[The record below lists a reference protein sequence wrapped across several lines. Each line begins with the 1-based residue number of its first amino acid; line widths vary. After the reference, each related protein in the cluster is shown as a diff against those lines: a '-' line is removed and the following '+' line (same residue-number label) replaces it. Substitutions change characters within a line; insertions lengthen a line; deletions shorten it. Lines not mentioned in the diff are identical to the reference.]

1 MSVWNSNLVCY
12 IVFVHGNVMTA
23 RTSDVITAY
32 CSGVG
37 TDMMVA
43 RPSPAHHINRAH
55 VHVHVHVSYRAARL
69 IDRQAACRWRVD
81 RFFYFIPFLLCST
94 WSPVQNLNNAM
105 YCTYVHDITHLTK
118 HYWYEHEHGDGR
130 PVILWSACISQ
141 LRWRHRRI
149 PWGRGRD
156 REDL

>member
-1 MSVWNSNLVCY
+1 MCY

-69 IDRQAACRWRVD
+69 IDRQAACMRTSGQI
-81 RFFYFIPFLLCST
+81 FLFHSIFIMFDLIACSK
-94 WSPVQNLNNAM
+94 SEQCP
-105 YCTYVHDITHLTK
+105 CTVHT
-118 HYWYEHEHGDGR
+118 
-130 PVILWSACISQ
+130 CMIS
-141 LRWRHRRI
+141 LI
-149 PWGRGRD
+149 
-156 REDL
+156 